1 MRVMFDCGVR
11 ARLPYPVSRIRAA
24 ARTLSLCR
32 ALITVGDHAGRQQRS
47 CDVCHGREPWSWL
60 PTRRQFGLQSPLFA
74 SPATPCVRMYARVY
88 PCKSANAGE
97 GRGARG
103 LVCEPCPATACARVT
118 GERGMIPTIMPQA
131 LSQRTRIP
139 NEMSTRMQPPPRA
152 HIHLHAD
159 S

>member
-1 MRVMFDCGVR
+1 MFDCGVR
-11 ARLPYPVSRIRAA
+11 ARLPCTVSRIRAP

-47 CDVCHGREPWSWL
+47 CDVCLGREPWSWL

-88 PCKSANAGE
+88 PCTSANAGE

-118 GERGMIPTIMPQA
+118 GERGLIPTIMPSGIIPTNA
-131 LSQRTRIP
+131 YSQRDVYTYAA
-139 NEMSTRMQPPPRA
+139 PPRA
-152 HIHLHAD
+152 HMHLHAD